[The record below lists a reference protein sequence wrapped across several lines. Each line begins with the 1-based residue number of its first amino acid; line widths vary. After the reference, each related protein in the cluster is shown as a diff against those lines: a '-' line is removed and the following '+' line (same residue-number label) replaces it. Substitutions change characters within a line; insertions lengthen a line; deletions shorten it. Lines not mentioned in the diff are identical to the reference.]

1 MSGLNYSTLPMLLD
15 ENVRTVGVKFW
26 GDRDQYVEGTMS
38 RKVYTYLTTH
48 EFEVDDLAVVF
59 VSGIPKAVKIVE
71 LDADTPQR
79 HDYKWIVCPINTE
92 AYDENVETS
101 AKLTKEVRKL
111 EKQSQRKQ
119 VLEALGILDIESIK
133 AIEFK

>member
-1 MSGLNYSTLPMLLD
+1 MSLNYSTLPLLLD
-15 ENVRTVGVKFW
+15 DNVRTVGVKFW
-26 GDRDQYVEGTMS
+26 GDRDRYVDGAMS
-38 RKVYTYLTTH
+38 AKIYTYLTTH
-48 EFEVDDLAVVF
+48 KFEVDDLAVVF

-101 AKLTKEVRKL
+101 ARLTKEVRKL

-119 VLEALGILDIESIK
+119 VLEALGILDVESIK